1 MDEINSV
8 IQEETLS
15 ALSEFA
21 SAISK
26 SDFITPEPLIEALSS
41 AITVSINHSVT
52 AVLKILREH
61 DRELLS

>member
-15 ALSEFA
+15 ALSEFT
-21 SAISK
+21 SVICN
-26 SDFITPEPLIEALSS
+26 SDFITPEPLAEILSS

-52 AVLKILREH
+52 AVIKILRDR